1 MHIAGNG
8 KYNSFNKTKV
18 NNKWVMLVILI
29 IFDVNKS
36 LDTILSDLCI
46 VAVVKYLHNLIK
58 YFELSVDIS
67 CVRIMGFLMIKS
79 FPDATFYFFCHWSVR
94 HWSFSLCDNIMTIY
108 FVI

>member
-29 IFDVNKS
+29 IFDVKKS
-36 LDTILSDLCI
+36 HVTICI

-58 YFELSVDIS
+58 CFELSVDIS
-67 CVRIMGFLMIKS
+67 CVNLNVDGVL
-79 FPDATFYFFCHWSVR
+79 
-94 HWSFSLCDNIMTIY
+94 
-108 FVI
+108 

>member
-36 LDTILSDLCI
+36 HVTTLSDLCI
-46 VAVVKYLHNLIK
+46 VAVVKYLHI
-58 YFELSVDIS
+58 
-67 CVRIMGFLMIKS
+67 LME
-79 FPDATFYFFCHWSVR
+79 
-94 HWSFSLCDNIMTIY
+94 
-108 FVI
+108 

>member
-36 LDTILSDLCI
+36 HVTIFSDLCI
-46 VAVVKYLHNLIK
+46 VAVVKYLHNLINTN
-58 YFELSVDIS
+58 
-67 CVRIMGFLMIKS
+67 IKLGKTKLKHS
-79 FPDATFYFFCHWSVR
+79 YPS
-94 HWSFSLCDNIMTIY
+94 
-108 FVI
+108 